1 MADIKYPASLVGSGN
16 RAGIGYAEQLF
27 ITRKTAETQRFRRQC
42 LIEAIEHLGSARVWF
57 ELLDEI
63 GRHHGTAADIDQRLV
78 RYAAIDTGIL
88 AAVGGDRFPA
98 LPLRAVGGVR

>member
-1 MADIKYPASLVGSGN
+1 MPEERNPAPLAGGD

-27 ITRKTAETQRFRRQC
+27 ITRKPAETQRLRPQC
-42 LIEAIEHLGSARVWF
+42 LVEAIDHLGSARVWF

-63 GRHHGTAADIDQRLV
+63 GRYHGIAADIDQRLV
-78 RYAAIDTGIL
+78 RYAAIDAGFI